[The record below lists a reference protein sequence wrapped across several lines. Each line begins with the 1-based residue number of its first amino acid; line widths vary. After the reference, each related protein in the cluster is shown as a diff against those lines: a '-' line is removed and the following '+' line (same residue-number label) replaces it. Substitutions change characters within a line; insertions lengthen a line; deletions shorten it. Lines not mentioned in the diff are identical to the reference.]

1 MRSTKVGIT
10 GASTT
15 GTLALVAASYFKEI
29 TLTIARTP
37 SDFVWQGFMQGN
49 REECKEW
56 PVKGESLFNYKGQA
70 LPFRPFC
77 YQHPDYFKIRME
89 KTKKHQ
95 DRINSQK
102 IFDDS
107 EHEHPIQEDEKIK
120 IENMEGRL

>member
-1 MRSTKVGIT
+1 
-10 GASTT
+10 
-15 GTLALVAASYFKEI
+15 
-29 TLTIARTP
+29 
-37 SDFVWQGFMQGN
+37 MQGKGDK
-49 REECKEW
+49 CKEW
-56 PVKGESLFNYKGQA
+56 PVKGESLFTYKGQA
-70 LPFRPFC
+70 LPYRPFC

-95 DRINSQK
+95 DRINSRK